1 MDLVNFVAKIIA
13 KDAVVQVVGSSRLR
27 KAECF
32 VADESCKQAKL
43 VLWENDIEKVL
54 VGNVYSFT
62 NVRVRIDGIDV
73 LGGGVIFNT
82 TKDTTVVKQDGHA
95 LANLVETSNENDLL
109 TSSTSL
115 KVHLIHGIEE
125 FTRFKQCCDC
135 KKKIKQD
142 SAKVAIKCDSC
153 GHVVRSSMCQ
163 LNLCCKFTCQQNDSP
178 DDNKFI
184 RYIMFKD
191 CIEMLVGDITNV
203 DDDELCEKL
212 LSLQNFEITF
222 DKNNVVSKCTLSC

>member
-1 MDLVNFVAKIIA
+1 MDLVDFVAKIIA

-54 VGNVYSFT
+54 VGNVYSLT

-73 LGGGVIFNT
+73 LGGGVIFNM

-95 LANLVETSNENDLL
+95 LANLVEISNENDLL

-115 KVHLIHGIEE
+115 KVPLIHGIKE
-125 FTRFKQCCDC
+125 FTCFKQCCDC
-135 KKKIKQD
+135 KTKIKQD

-163 LNLCCKFTCQQNDSP
+163 LNLRCKFSCQQNDSP

-203 DDDELCEKL
+203 DDNELCEKL
-212 LSLQNFEITF
+212 LSLQNFKITF